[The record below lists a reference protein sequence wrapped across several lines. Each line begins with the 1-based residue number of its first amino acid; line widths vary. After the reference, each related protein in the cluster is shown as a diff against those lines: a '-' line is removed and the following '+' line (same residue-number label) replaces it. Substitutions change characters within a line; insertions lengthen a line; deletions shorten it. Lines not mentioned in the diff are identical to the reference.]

1 MRAAVVASQGRH
13 AHRVAS
19 ATQSCRLQRGVTQT
33 GHWYWSSVVGWCMV
47 RLLGG
52 GTRNGGTGARAF
64 DGTDV
69 RNSVEATGLRAG
81 GGQLVAHR
89 FHAASPATA
98 AFSRVGCGSLWL
110 VVWSASRHVHPLRPL
125 LGGPPEEGGTT
136 TRSCSEGT
144 SCP

>member
-1 MRAAVVASQGRH
+1 MRTAVVASQGRH

-69 RNSVEATGLRAG
+69 RNSVEAAGLRAG
-81 GGQLVAHR
+81 GG
-89 FHAASPATA
+89 ASGGPA
-98 AFSRVGCGSLWL
+98 FPGVESGDRGF
-110 VVWSASRHVHPLRPL
+110 
-125 LGGPPEEGGTT
+125 LGGGLRLETLGNRLT
-136 TRSCSEGT
+136 
-144 SCP
+144 